1 MVNSSTRLDLYKKLC
16 VIFYKNIYKC
26 VTSTHQSRLKK
37 NTHFFIQSF
46 TNNFSRKMKTMIH
59 KYFLQIVGL
68 TLFTGT
74 LLFNACTPDDTTG
87 GGGNEIAPQ
96 VSLVSESG
104 YVSNN
109 AQVELGGTF
118 TVKLRTTPGTNSIK
132 TITILEEG
140 VKLST
145 SNFTVKENGQTLT
158 SNNPLLVVGNS
169 KGGSIYEIT
178 IQAAATEATKRYT
191 FEVTD
196 DGSLTDQVA
205 IDITTKGAQ
214 LTELTGKLL
223 LNQDGPEGQGGLDLD
238 TGESVG
244 SIATNTGNPAIDTSY
259 KRAEINDEGNVTKNS
274 TEWRQVI
281 SPTNGAAVRYVD
293 KTKLPENFS
302 YENVKTE
309 TEIISAFDLGIKFT
323 PVMENGMV
331 VDFES
336 NKVQVG
342 DVFTVK
348 TADNRYFII
357 KVTKI
362 VVTPNDNKD
371 YYEFSIKKKK
381 S

>member
-1 MVNSSTRLDLYKKLC
+1 MVNSSLCLNLYKKLY
-16 VIFYKNIYKC
+16 VIFYKNNIYKC

-68 TLFTGT
+68 TLFTST
-74 LLFNACTPDDTTG
+74 LLFHACTPDDTT

-118 TVKLRTTPGTNSIK
+118 SVKLRTTPGTNSIK

-140 VKLST
+140 VKLPT
-145 SNFTVKENGQTLT
+145 SNFTVKEDGKTIT

-196 DGSLTDQVA
+196 DGNLTDQVA

-223 LNQDGPEGQGGLDLD
+223 LNQDGPAGQGGLDLD

-259 KRAEINDEGNVTKNS
+259 KRAEINDEDNITKNS
-274 TEWRQVI
+274 NEWRQVI

-309 TEIISAFDLGIKFT
+309 AEIISAFDLGIKFNT
-323 PVMENGMV
+323 VTENGMV

-336 NKVQVG
+336 NKVQLG
-342 DVFTVK
+342 DTFTVK

-362 VVTPNDNKD
+362 VVTPNDNND